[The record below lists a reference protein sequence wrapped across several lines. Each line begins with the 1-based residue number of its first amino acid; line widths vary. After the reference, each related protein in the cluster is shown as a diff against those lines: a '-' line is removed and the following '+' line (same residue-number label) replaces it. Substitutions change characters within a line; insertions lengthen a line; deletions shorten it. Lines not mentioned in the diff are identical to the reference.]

1 MPAFFLIH
9 AGLQLAACEGTMK
22 TNKQDDVGAILPDV
36 PERRNA
42 LRLGA
47 GLLGAAAV
55 GTMPGLAD
63 SAPLRRRDIAR
74 WDEETDL
81 LIMGSGVAGIAAAIE
96 ARRLGLHATVLE
108 KFQVL
113 GGSSALSGGVCY
125 LGGGTPLQKALG
137 FEDSVQAMHDYMVA
151 ASGVHAPREKI
162 TVYCEGSLEHFDW
175 LVANGVRYAQRFS
188 GEKELSHEAASLYF
202 CGGEKGLPYRDI
214 ARPAPRGHVPAA
226 KNQTGGREL
235 MRALTDSA
243 RRQGAQIRS
252 SINVER
258 LVLEFD
264 GSVAGLRV
272 STPAGARQI
281 RARKGVVLAAGGFIH
296 NDEML
301 ASFAADLNRCRPR
314 WGHAGHLGQGI
325 LMGLAVGA
333 RIRNMDHGFA
343 VLPLYP
349 PEQVL
354 KGVVVTAQG
363 QRCVAEDS
371 YYGVIGHEMLVR
383 QGGRGYLV
391 VDADCDYPGPDYR
404 VVEAA
409 RGNSPTEL
417 AQRLGLPAGMLE
429 QTLAYYNAH
438 ASQGRDPL
446 FGKAAHY
453 LAPLARAPFVA
464 YDLSPERAFYSTQ
477 TFGGLE
483 TSVDAEVINAWG
495 EAIPGLY
502 AAGRTA
508 AGVPVSPYY
517 ASGLS
522 LGDGSFFGRRAARH
536 AAARKA

>member
-1 MPAFFLIH
+1 MSKNNQDGEGRGASPGSGRRRA
-9 AGLQLAACEGTMK
+9 LQF
-22 TNKQDDVGAILPDV
+22 
-36 PERRNA
+36 
-42 LRLGA
+42 GA
-47 GLLGAAAV
+47 GLLGVAATAVAPGVAAA
-55 GTMPGLAD
+55 
-63 SAPLRRRDIAR
+63 APLRRRELGR

-81 LIMGSGVAGIAAAIE
+81 LIMGSGVAGIAAGIE
-96 ARRLGLHATVLE
+96 ARRQGLRALVLE
-108 KFQVL
+108 KFHVL

-137 FEDSVQAMHDYMVA
+137 FEDSVQAMHDYMLA

-162 TVYCEGSLEHFDW
+162 AAYCEGSLEHFDW

-188 GEKELSHEAASLYF
+188 TEKELSHEAASLYF
-202 CGGEKGLPYRDI
+202 CGGEKSLPYRDI

-235 MRALTDSA
+235 MRALTDAA
-243 RRQGAQIRS
+243 RRHGAQIRAS
-252 SINVER
+252 VEVER
-258 LVLEFD
+258 LVLESD
-264 GSVAGLRV
+264 GRVAGLRV
-272 STPAGARQI
+272 SSEGRVRHI

-301 ASFAADLNRCRPR
+301 ASFAPDLNRCRPR

-371 YYGVIGHEMLVR
+371 YYGRIGHEMLVR

-417 AQRLGLPAGMLE
+417 AQRLGLPVGMLE
-429 QTLAYYNAH
+429 QTLAYYNEH
-438 ASQGRDPL
+438 AAQGRDPL
-446 FGKAAHY
+446 FGKAAQY
-453 LAPLARAPFVA
+453 LAPLRRAPFVA
-464 YDLSPERAFYSTQ
+464 YDLSPERAFYATQ

-522 LGDGSFFGRRAARH
+522 VGDGSFFGRRAARH
-536 AAARKA
+536 AAARKT